1 MLCVIKSSRAT
12 NRVSW
17 LKVVAV
23 SKPCVPII
31 RDLSITAQMIG
42 ADMVPETS
50 VTFSQLTWLVA
61 REDFINISS
70 RGHKLHAY
78 STNFIHGTNKGH
90 LN

>member
-1 MLCVIKSSRAT
+1 
-12 NRVSW
+12 
-17 LKVVAV
+17 
-23 SKPCVPII
+23 
-31 RDLSITAQMIG
+31 MIG